1 MQDSQTISTSTSTQF
16 VYVEPKIIIQPKEDW
31 KTRYPKDLIPK
42 SKKEATGKPRK
53 RPKYIRKKRK
63 QTDKKQNTKFIGLLQ
78 GVGGQRS
85 RIKVK
90 VNRLLYLKRLEP
102 TPLYLP

>member
-1 MQDSQTISTSTSTQF
+1 MQDSQIISTSTSTQF
-16 VYVEPKIIIQPKEDW
+16 VYVEPKIVIQPKEDW
-31 KTRYPKDLIPK
+31 NTRYPKDLIPK
-42 SKKEATGKPRK
+42 SKKEATGKP
-53 RPKYIRKKRK
+53 RKKRK